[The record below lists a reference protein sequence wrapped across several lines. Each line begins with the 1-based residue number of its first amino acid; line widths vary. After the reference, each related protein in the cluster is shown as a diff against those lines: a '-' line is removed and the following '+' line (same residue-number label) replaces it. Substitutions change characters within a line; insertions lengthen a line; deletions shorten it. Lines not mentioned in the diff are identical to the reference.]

1 MGRTSHP
8 VSVGPQRCTR
18 QNQPQSHTASQ
29 KLWWAQLPILCAR
42 DTTVRTVGTGT
53 SKVVTM
59 ERVPVPGTENTEY
72 RYAAGQYSTLSFLKV
87 IPDLPAGQQLKANDV
102 VREAAKKWKTMDPE
116 MKAIITDPLIEELV
130 ALREEADTKAKV
142 TPVHVLNDVSATMT
156 KITREV
162 RPLEYDI
169 CYVLTYLSSSWM
181 HFTPVWALKP
191 SSLVCNQAAITTR
204 HPWSMPPARRYPR
217 SLTTSSRSLLPT

>member
-1 MGRTSHP
+1 
-8 VSVGPQRCTR
+8 
-18 QNQPQSHTASQ
+18 
-29 KLWWAQLPILCAR
+29 
-42 DTTVRTVGTGT
+42 
-53 SKVVTM
+53 M
-59 ERVPVPGTENTEY
+59 EHIPAPGTENTEY
-72 RYAAGQYSTLSFLKV
+72 RYTTEQYSTLSFLKV

-116 MKAIITDPLIEELV
+116 MKPIITDPLIKELV

-181 HFTPVWALKP
+181 HFMPVRALKP
-191 SSLVCNQAAITTR
+191 LSLVCNQAAITTH